1 MWNDKLRKISKGKQT
16 TNKHLSRDK
25 ETKMLNVKIF
35 QRWDTEQESWEA
47 ANDMPEVRSSDFS
60 PICHLLWDINELL
73 CELPFV
79 KKTVRAWFF
88 AAALDTLLLPIL
100 LMIIILI
107 LNIPITDVLIKVR
120 VRFCA
125 AAVDTRFL
133 AVIGGEM
140 DGEVGRGYFSVVKI
154 ANNRKKTCKVENY
167 WITFDLKSPGARL
180 DEDSRPGNEWMEDAG
195 FQNQLAFCFEKTCI

>member
-1 MWNDKLRKISKGKQT
+1 
-16 TNKHLSRDK
+16 
-25 ETKMLNVKIF
+25 MLNVIIF

-60 PICHLLWDINELL
+60 PICHLLWEINELL

-88 AAALDTLLLPIL
+88 AAALDTLPLPIL
-100 LMIIILI
+100 LMITLLI
-107 LNIPITDVLIKVR
+107 LNMLTITIIFPITNVLIKVR

-154 ANNRKKTCKVENY
+154 ANNRKKTCKEENY
-167 WITFDLKSPGARL
+167 WITFDLKPPGARL

-195 FQNQLAFCFEKTCI
+195 FENQLAFCFEKTCIW